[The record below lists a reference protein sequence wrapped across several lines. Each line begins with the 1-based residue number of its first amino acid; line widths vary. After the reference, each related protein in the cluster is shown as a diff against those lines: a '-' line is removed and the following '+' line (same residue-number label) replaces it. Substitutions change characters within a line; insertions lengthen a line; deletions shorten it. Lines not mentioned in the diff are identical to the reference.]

1 MGMFVGMYINVCLPF
16 FIIKSKEKRHKTVSI
31 GGGLLMLLNSRGREK
46 IIHLWED
53 SSVTEENVNDCLGQ
67 RGHE

>member
-1 MGMFVGMYINVCLPF
+1 MPF

-31 GGGLLMLLNSRGREK
+31 GVKLLMLLNSRGREK

-53 SSVTEENVNDCLGQ
+53 SRVTEENVNDCLGQ
-67 RGHE
+67 RGHK